1 LLNTNI
7 IFETVIFLLVYL
19 FLYNISLSIIFLNF
33 FSFIS
38 TKSKTLFSFNN
49 FRLNFFLTTSSFI
62 AILSMAGVPPFSGFF
77 SKLFLLTIIQSSNF
91 FFFYI
96 FFFTF
101 FFFYIFFFTL
111 LFFGLY
117 FYTQNLR
124 FILTSNNKSLTYPF
138 ELTVRIST
146 FFCSAVLFLSF
157 LNVLGIFFLD
167 DILLFFYWI
176 FS

>member
-96 FFFTF
+96 FFFT
-101 FFFYIFFFTL
+101 L

>member
-1 LLNTNI
+1 MLNTNI

-96 FFFTF
+96 FFFT
-101 FFFYIFFFTL
+101 L